1 MKTQGLRSRISLGIL
16 TALSLNLLIG
26 IGCGSDSP
34 PPPPADTIF
43 TNATF
48 ITMDESGPSQAEA
61 LAVGDGQIVA
71 VGSASEV
78 FAFEGPNTEVVDLQ
92 GATVFPG
99 FIDTHSHT
107 IGYAFFNDPKK
118 WLDVSS
124 VNLYFKPLP
133 GDPRC
138 SDPTDPQKCFI
149 PVTNQDE
156 VLARLQAKVNED
168 PASTK
173 PVLAYGYANGR
184 LGSSAGCSG
193 VGFAC
198 PNFQGESPNAREA
211 LDAISPTRPIA
222 VAASTGH
229 FLFVNTPALAIANI
243 CDTDG
248 SDPSTCHSPAYNP
261 TFETDMAQTGVLV
274 EDLALF
280 GTGVFQQQILKED
293 PFSTFTLLKKGVEIY
308 AQHGFTTVQ
317 EGAAENFQVE
327 IYDII
332 TQDPDFPVTVQLLAY
347 SGSSNFQDSID
358 TANKG
363 KELSAKNPNIRMAGI
378 KTFADGSVP
387 CYTGALTQPYFEV
400 FPPFAPGFTGIVD
413 LDEADLSTQIAAAHA
428 AGYPIAIHMNG
439 DEGVDNALAALQAN
453 HNPDIIDIA
462 IHLQLSDAQD
472 YQIVKEIGAQV
483 TFLIANSYYFG
494 LPYCQQLLGPERT
507 ENVVNPV
514 AEALNAGLPV
524 RFHSDSPV
532 TPPDPL
538 FMIWE
543 AVTRQAQQM
552 PWYPNVD
559 PATCPEVFGED
570 QRITIAEGMKAFTI
584 DSASL
589 YGLEDE
595 VGSLSVGKIADLVVL
610 SANPLTMEDN
620 PDQLSTVQVLK
631 TVHHGKVYSN
641 PNAGQAPIW
650 PD

>member
-1 MKTQGLRSRISLGIL
+1 MKSSGLCSRFSFGLFIAASLGFF
-16 TALSLNLLIG
+16 G
-26 IGCGSDSP
+26 GMGCGSDSA

-48 ITMDESGPSQAEA
+48 ITMDESGSAQAEA
-61 LAVGDGQIVA
+61 VAVGDGQIVA

-78 FAFEGPNTEVVDLQ
+78 FAFEGPNTKVVDLN

-107 IGYAFFNDPKK
+107 IGYAFFNDPAK

-133 GDPRC
+133 GDSRC

-184 LGSSAGCSG
+184 LGSSAGCTG

-211 LDAISPTRPIA
+211 LDAISTTRPIA

-248 SDPSTCHSPAYNP
+248 ADPSTCHSPAYNP

-274 EDLALF
+274 EDLALY

-293 PFSTFTLLKKGVEIY
+293 PFSTFNLLKKGVEIY

-327 IYDII
+327 IYNVI

-347 SGSSNFQDSID
+347 TGSTNFQDAID

-363 KELSAKNPNIRMAGI
+363 QQYSLTNPKIRMAGI

-387 CYTGALTQPYFEV
+387 CYTGALTEPYFEV

-413 LDEADLSTQIAAAHA
+413 LTEADLSTQIAAAHA

-439 DEGVDNALAALQAN
+439 DEGVDNALAAMVAN

-462 IHLQLSDAQD
+462 IHLQLSDPQD
-472 YQIVKEIGAQV
+472 YQTAKEINAQV

-507 ENVVNPV
+507 QTVNPV
-514 AEALNAGLPV
+514 RDAISAGLPF

-538 FMIWE
+538 FMIW
-543 AVTRQAQQM
+543 AGVTRQAQQM
-552 PWYPNVD
+552 PWYPNED
-559 PATCPEVFGED
+559 SAACPTAFGED
-570 QRITIAEGMKAFTI
+570 QSITIAEGIKAFTI

-595 VGSLSVGKIADLVVL
+595 VGSLEVGKIADMVVL
-610 SANPLTMEDN
+610 SANPLSMEDD
-620 PDQLSTVQVLK
+620 PDQLSTIQIQK
-631 TVHHGKVYSN
+631 TVHRGKIYEN